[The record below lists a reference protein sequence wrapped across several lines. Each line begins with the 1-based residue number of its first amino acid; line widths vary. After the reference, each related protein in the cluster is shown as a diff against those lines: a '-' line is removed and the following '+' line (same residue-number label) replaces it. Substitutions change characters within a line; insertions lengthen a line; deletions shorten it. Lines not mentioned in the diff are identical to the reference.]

1 MYDVSEEY
9 KAHLHE
15 ASVFRFDLHGRLT
28 GTGDF
33 YADNII
39 AGSLSI
45 NNQCSSGDKIIVGSV
60 YVGELRATFIDTQ
73 DIVVGDTITLW
84 ESMYVDSLDRF
95 EDVPMGAYKVAEAVK
110 TRSGIEVVAYDYM
123 SKFDKKAELA
133 EVSGTVFEWLRYCC
147 SMCGVTMAQ
156 TEEEISALPNGY
168 NALTCYLPEDFTC
181 TYRDVVSY
189 LAQVIGGFATMD
201 RAGRVKLVSY
211 YPTTPVMQ
219 IRSLGRYK
227 DSSFSMATTGWDAI
241 SYEYVAGDEKE
252 IRTVGTPTSEETT
265 FSFGFNPFLQNA
277 VDADQLLLTLLDV
290 CEHMTYVPFQIKVPS
305 GACYDLGDLI
315 TQFGGYAP
323 NPFTSIYCITNIEW
337 KYNGGTSLGGAGKN
351 LTIGAGGSSG
361 GGGGGGGAG
370 GDIGGGSAG
379 VMRFYNFTNARA
391 INILDG
397 TYETI
402 IDIRFVTKKTTTVI
416 FQAEVLL
423 DVDVV
428 AGQTVAVAKAIYEL
442 NGTED
447 NTYYPTESWYEEGKH
462 ILHLLYFIQIEGE
475 GSNRLTVNL
484 EMTNGDT
491 DIGAQQ
497 IKACIYGQG
506 LAAQE
511 AEWDGTINAEDNLYS
526 YEADITGIT
535 SIGGMTSTVSQS
547 QDTPHTR
554 ALSDTVGAVD
564 IDGVTVAGI
573 SDILQINKDPLTNLT
588 WGEVGAYTWGYI
600 SDNYMW

>member
-1 MYDVSEEY
+1 MYNVSQEY
-9 KAHLHE
+9 KDELHK
-15 ASVFRFDLHGRLT
+15 SVYRFDLSGRLT

-33 YADNII
+33 YAENIL
-39 AGSLSI
+39 AGSLTIS
-45 NNQCSSGDKIIVGSV
+45 NQCASGNKIIMGSV
-60 YVGELRATFIDTQ
+60 YVGELRATFVGTN
-73 DIVVGDTITLW
+73 DIEIGATITLT
-84 ESMYVDSLDRF
+84 ESMYVDELDRF
-95 EDVPMGAYKVAEAVK
+95 EDVPMGAFKVAEAVK
-110 TRSGIEVVAYDYM
+110 TRSGIQVVAYDYM

-219 IRSLGRYK
+219 ISTDGRYK
-227 DSSFSMATTGWDAI
+227 DSTYSLSKTGWDAI
-241 SYEYVAGDEKE
+241 QYEYVAGEEKE
-252 IRTVGTPTSEETT
+252 IRIVGDPTSEETT
-265 FSFGFNPFLQNA
+265 FDFGFNPFLQNA
-277 VDADQLLLTLLDV
+277 VDADQLLLNLLDV
-290 CEHMTYVPFQIKVPS
+290 CEHMIYVPFQIKVPS

-315 TQFGGYAP
+315 TQFGGRAP
-323 NPFTSIYCITNIEW
+323 NPLTSTYCITNIEW
-337 KYNGGTSLGGAGKN
+337 RYNGGTTLGGAGKN
-351 LTIGAGGSSG
+351 VAIGSGGSSG
-361 GGGGGGGAG
+361 GSGGGGSG

-402 IDIRFVTKKTTTVI
+402 IDIRFVTKKATTVI
-416 FQAEVLL
+416 FQAEILL

-428 AGQTVAVAKAIYEL
+428 AGQTIAVAKAIYEL

-447 NTYYPTESWYEEGKH
+447 NTYYPTENWYEEGKH
-462 ILHLLYFIQIEGE
+462 ILHLLYFIPIEGE

-491 DIGAQQ
+491 DIGTQQ

-511 AEWDGTINAEDNLYS
+511 AEWDGYINAEDNLYG

-535 SIGGMTSTVSQS
+535 SIGDMSATVTVA

-554 ALSDTVGAVD
+554 ALSDTVEAVD
-564 IDGVTVAGI
+564 IDGVDVTGM
-573 SDILQINKDPLTNLT
+573 SDTLAINKEPLTTLI
-588 WGEVGAYTWGYI
+588 WLEVEDYTWGQI
-600 SDNYMW
+600 SDGFTW